1 VIAAPRIIKDYN
13 QTILSKDKIETAI
26 KEVFKCS
33 ICLCILSDPVNIKN
47 CLHKFCKKCIEDY
60 NRKIKK
66 ECAICRQ
73 TVETRRHMVD
83 DDSMKK
89 ISKFRIFINI

>member
-1 VIAAPRIIKDYN
+1 MIAAPRIIKDYS
-13 QTILSKDKIETAI
+13 QITLSKEKIDTAI

-33 ICLCILSDPVNIKN
+33 ICLCVLTDPVNIKN

-73 TVETRRHMVD
+73 IVETRRHMVD
-83 DDSMKK
+83 DNSMKK
-89 ISKFRIFINI
+89 ISKL